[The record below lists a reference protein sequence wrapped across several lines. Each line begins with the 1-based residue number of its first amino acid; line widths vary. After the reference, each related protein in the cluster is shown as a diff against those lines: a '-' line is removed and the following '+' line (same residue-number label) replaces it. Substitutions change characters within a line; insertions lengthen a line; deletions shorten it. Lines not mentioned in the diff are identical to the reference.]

1 VKKGVQ
7 TKYATGTDGSFVNAP
22 LRSERFD
29 TTPRY
34 ISLSAQRNDGMV
46 EEEEEKNRARRFYL
60 AVGLGSVVIAV
71 GVFSFLYTYPIVWQQ
86 EFADNS
92 GIANSNLRI
101 AVITDANFSDKGWG
115 ESSLNAGRY
124 IGQKYNFSIALEDN
138 VAIPDIEMTLRKYS
152 ESGYDLI
159 IAHGFQWGE
168 PALQVGQTYPQTKI
182 VVFTGLVESRNVA
195 SIFPQQQEGSF
206 LLGALAGM
214 MTNTSVIGF
223 VGGEEYPNVVNIFEG
238 YKHGA
243 EWVNDNIT
251 VIGTYLNDWD
261 NPARGREAATS
272 IIRQGADFISHVA
285 DSSGQGVIQASDDS
299 GIYALGAVQD
309 QNHLAPDTVL
319 SSFVLDV
326 DKAYDSAVKMVMDG
340 NFTGKIFRPGIELQ
354 SGSHGE
360 GIVYLAPFHG
370 LETQVPESVQERLA
384 KLTSEILQKK
394 IEVPERLEAEPL
406 NT

>member
-1 VKKGVQ
+1 M
-7 TKYATGTDGSFVNAP
+7 A
-22 LRSERFD
+22 RSIF
-29 TTPRY
+29 
-34 ISLSAQRNDGMV
+34 LSAQRRNDPMV
-46 EEEEEKNRARRFYL
+46 EEEEEQEQEKKKKKEKNRARKLYV
-60 AVGLGSVVIAV
+60 AVGLGSVVVIAV
-71 GVFSFLYTYPIVWQQ
+71 GVFSFLYPYPLVWQGD
-86 EFADNS
+86 FADNS
-92 GIANSNLRI
+92 GIPKSNLRI
-101 AVITDANFSDKGWG
+101 ALITDANFSDKGWG
-115 ESSLNAGRY
+115 ESSLDAAHY
-124 IGQKYNFSIALEDN
+124 IEQKYNFSIALEDN
-138 VAIPDIEMTLRKYS
+138 VAIPDIDMTLRKYA
-152 ESGYDLI
+152 ESGYDLM

-238 YKHGA
+238 YKQGA
-243 EWVNDNIT
+243 EWANDNIT

-272 IIRQGADFISHVA
+272 IIRQGADFMFHVA
-285 DSSGQGVIQASDDS
+285 DSSGQGVIQASDES

-326 DKAYDSAVKMVMDG
+326 DKAYDSVVKMVMNG
-340 NFTGKIFRPGIELQ
+340 NFTGNIFRPGIELQ
-354 SGSHGE
+354 RGSDGQ

-370 LETQVPESVQERLA
+370 LESRVPESVQERLT
-384 KLTSEILQKK
+384 KLTNEILQEK
-394 IEVPERLEAEPL
+394 IGVPERLS
-406 NT
+406 

>member
-1 VKKGVQ
+1 
-7 TKYATGTDGSFVNAP
+7 
-22 LRSERFD
+22 
-29 TTPRY
+29 
-34 ISLSAQRNDGMV
+34 MV
-46 EEEEEKNRARRFYL
+46 EEEDEKNKKQKNHTRRLYIII
-60 AVGLGSVVIAV
+60 GLSSAVIAA
-71 GVFSFLYTYPIVWQQ
+71 GVFSFLFTYPLVWQQ
-86 EFADNS
+86 DFANVD
-92 GIANSNLRI
+92 GIPKSNLRI
-101 AVITDANFSDKGWG
+101 AIITDANFSDKGWG
-115 ESSLNAGRY
+115 ESSLNAARY
-124 IGQKYNFSIALEDN
+124 IEQKYNFSIATEDN
-138 VAIPDIEMTLRKYS
+138 VPIPDIEMTLRKYC
-152 ESGYDLI
+152 ESGYDLL

-168 PALQVGQTYPQTKI
+168 PALHVGQTYPQTKI

-238 YKHGA
+238 YKQGA

-272 IIRQGADFISHVA
+272 IIRQGADFMFHVA
-285 DSSGQGVIQASDDS
+285 DSSGQGVIQASDES

-326 DKAYDSAVKMVMDG
+326 DKAYDGVVKMVMDG

-354 SGSHGE
+354 KGSE
-360 GIVYLAPFHG
+360 GQGVVYLAPFHG
-370 LETQVPESVQERLA
+370 LENRLTESVKDRLTELA
-384 KLTSEILQKK
+384 SEILQEK
-394 IEVPERLEAEPL
+394 IEVPERLEEAEPL

>member
-1 VKKGVQ
+1 
-7 TKYATGTDGSFVNAP
+7 
-22 LRSERFD
+22 
-29 TTPRY
+29 
-34 ISLSAQRNDGMV
+34 MV
-46 EEEEEKNRARRFYL
+46 EEEEEKKKKKNHARRLY
-60 AVGLGSVVIAV
+60 VSIGLGSVVIAV
-71 GVFSFLYTYPIVWQQ
+71 GVFYFLYTYPLVWEQD
-86 EFADNS
+86 FTDVD
-92 GIANSNLRI
+92 GIAKSNLRI
-101 AVITDANFSDKGWG
+101 AIITDANFSDKGWG
-115 ESSLNAGRY
+115 ESSLNAARY
-124 IGQKYNFSIALEDN
+124 IDQKYNFSIATEDN
-138 VAIPDIEMTLRKYS
+138 VPIPDIEMMLRKYC

-182 VVFTGLVESRNVA
+182 VVFTGLTESTNDVA
-195 SIFPQQQEGSF
+195 SIFPQQQEGAF

-238 YKHGA
+238 YKQGA

-261 NPARGREAATS
+261 NPARGREAAIS
-272 IIRQGADFISHVA
+272 IIRQGADFMFHVA
-285 DSSGQGVIQASDDS
+285 DSSGQGVIQAADES

-354 SGSHGE
+354 RGSDGQ

-370 LETQVPESVQERLA
+370 LESRVPESVQERLT
-384 KLTSEILQKK
+384 KLTIEILQEKL
-394 IEVPERLEAEPL
+394 EVPERLEDEPL

>member
-1 VKKGVQ
+1 
-7 TKYATGTDGSFVNAP
+7 
-22 LRSERFD
+22 
-29 TTPRY
+29 
-34 ISLSAQRNDGMV
+34 MV
-46 EEEEEKNRARRFYL
+46 EEEEEQEQEKKMKKEKNRARKLYV
-60 AVGLGSVVIAV
+60 AVGLGSVVVIAV
-71 GVFSFLYTYPIVWQQ
+71 GVFSFLYTYPLIWQGD
-86 EFADNS
+86 FADNS
-92 GIANSNLRI
+92 GIPKSNLRI
-101 AVITDANFSDKGWG
+101 ALITDANFSDKGWG
-115 ESSLNAGRY
+115 ESSLDAAHY
-124 IGQKYNFSIALEDN
+124 IEQKYNFSIALEDN
-138 VAIPDIEMTLRKYS
+138 VAIPDIDMTLRKYA

-238 YKHGA
+238 YKQGA
-243 EWVNDNIT
+243 EWANDNIT

-272 IIRQGADFISHVA
+272 IIRQGADFMFHVA
-285 DSSGQGVIQASDDS
+285 DSSGQGVIQASDES

-326 DKAYDSAVKMVMDG
+326 DKAYDSVVKMVMNG
-340 NFTGKIFRPGIELQ
+340 NFTGNIFRPGIELQ
-354 SGSHGE
+354 RGSDGQ

-370 LETQVPESVQERLA
+370 LESRVPESVQERLT
-384 KLTSEILQKK
+384 KLTNEILQEK
-394 IEVPERLEAEPL
+394 IGVPERLEAEPL
-406 NT
+406 DT

>member
-1 VKKGVQ
+1 MVEDAEEEVKKE
-7 TKYATGTDGSFVNAP
+7 K
-22 LRSERFD
+22 
-29 TTPRY
+29 
-34 ISLSAQRNDGMV
+34 
-46 EEEEEKNRARRFYL
+46 KNRTRKLYVAI
-60 AVGLGSVVIAV
+60 GLGSVVIAV
-71 GVFSFLYTYPIVWQQ
+71 GVFSFLYTYPLVWQRDLT
-86 EFADNS
+86 DNS
-92 GIANSNLRI
+92 GIPKSNLRI

-115 ESSLNAGRY
+115 ESSLNAARY
-124 IGQKYNFSIALEDN
+124 IEQKYNSSIALEDN
-138 VAIPDIEMTLRKYS
+138 VAIPDIEMTLRKYA
-152 ESGYDLI
+152 ESRYDLI

-168 PALQVGQTYPQTKI
+168 PALQVGQTYPQAKI

-214 MTNTSVIGF
+214 MTNTHVIGF

-238 YKHGA
+238 YKQGA
-243 EWVNDNIT
+243 EWVDDNIT

-272 IIRQGADFISHVA
+272 IIRQGSDFMFHVA
-285 DSSGQGVIQASDDS
+285 DSSGQGVIQASDES

-309 QNHLAPDTVL
+309 QNSLAPDTVL

-326 DKAYDSAVKMVMDG
+326 DKAYDGAVKMVMDG

-354 SGSHGE
+354 KGSSGQ

-370 LETQVPESVQERLA
+370 LESRVPESVQERLTQ
-384 KLTSEILQKK
+384 LTNEILQEK

>member
-1 VKKGVQ
+1 
-7 TKYATGTDGSFVNAP
+7 
-22 LRSERFD
+22 
-29 TTPRY
+29 
-34 ISLSAQRNDGMV
+34 MV
-46 EEEEEKNRARRFYL
+46 EEEDEKKKQKNHTRRLYIII
-60 AVGLGSVVIAV
+60 GLSSVVVAV
-71 GVFSFLYTYPIVWQQ
+71 GVFSFLYTYPLVWQQ
-86 EFADNS
+86 DFADVN
-92 GIANSNLRI
+92 GIPNSNLRI
-101 AVITDANFSDKGWG
+101 AILTDANFSDKGWG
-115 ESSLNAGRY
+115 ESSLNAASY
-124 IGQKYNFSIALEDN
+124 IEQKYNFSIATEDN
-138 VAIPDIEMTLRKYS
+138 VPIPDIEMTLRKYC
-152 ESGYDLI
+152 ESGYDLL

-168 PALQVGQTYPQTKI
+168 PALRVGQTYPQTKI

-214 MTNTSVIGF
+214 VTNTSVIGF

-238 YKHGA
+238 YKQGA
-243 EWVNDNIT
+243 EWVNANIT

-272 IIRQGADFISHVA
+272 IIRQGADFMFHVA
-285 DSSGQGVIQASDDS
+285 DSSGQGVIQASDES

-309 QNHLAPDTVL
+309 QNHLAPHTVL

-326 DKAYDSAVKMVMDG
+326 DKAYDGAVKMVMDG

-354 SGSHGE
+354 KGSE
-360 GIVYLAPFHG
+360 GQGVVYLAPFHG
-370 LETQVPESVQERLA
+370 LENRLTESVKDRLTEL
-384 KLTSEILQKK
+384 KSEILQEK

>member
-1 VKKGVQ
+1 
-7 TKYATGTDGSFVNAP
+7 
-22 LRSERFD
+22 
-29 TTPRY
+29 
-34 ISLSAQRNDGMV
+34 MV
-46 EEEEEKNRARRFYL
+46 EEEKKNKKKERNRARKLYL
-60 AVGLGSVVIAV
+60 VVGLGSVVIAV
-71 GVFSFLYTYPIVWQQ
+71 GVFSFLYIYPLEWQRD
-86 EFADNS
+86 FADIN
-92 GIANSNLRI
+92 GISKSNLRI
-101 AVITDANFSDKGWG
+101 AIITDANFSDNGWG
-115 ESSLNAGRY
+115 ESSLNAARY
-124 IGQKYNFSIALEDN
+124 IEQKYNFSIAPEDN
-138 VAIPDIEMTLRKYS
+138 VAIPDIEMTLRKYA

-182 VVFTGLVESRNVA
+182 VVFTGLVESKNDVA

-214 MTNTSVIGF
+214 LTNSSVIGF

-238 YKHGA
+238 YKQGA

-272 IIRQGADFISHVA
+272 IIRQGADFMFHVA
-285 DSSGQGVIQASDDS
+285 DSSGQGVIQASDES

-340 NFTGKIFRPGIELQ
+340 NFTGKVFRPGIELQ
-354 SGSHGE
+354 RGSDGQ

-370 LETQVPESVQERLA
+370 LESRVPASVQERLT
-384 KLTSEILQKK
+384 KLANEILQEKL
-394 IEVPERLEAEPL
+394 EVPERLEAEPL

>member
-1 VKKGVQ
+1 
-7 TKYATGTDGSFVNAP
+7 
-22 LRSERFD
+22 
-29 TTPRY
+29 
-34 ISLSAQRNDGMV
+34 MV
-46 EEEEEKNRARRFYL
+46 EEEDEKKKQKNHTRRLYIII
-60 AVGLGSVVIAV
+60 GLSSVVVAV
-71 GVFSFLYTYPIVWQQ
+71 GVFSFLYTYPLVWQQ
-86 EFADNS
+86 DFTDVN
-92 GIANSNLRI
+92 GIPNSNLRI
-101 AVITDANFSDKGWG
+101 AIVTDANFSDKGWG
-115 ESSLNAGRY
+115 ESSLNAASY
-124 IGQKYNFSIALEDN
+124 IEQKYNFSIATEDN
-138 VAIPDIEMTLRKYS
+138 VPIPDIEMTLRKYC
-152 ESGYDLI
+152 ESGYDLL

-168 PALQVGQTYPQTKI
+168 PALRVGQTYPQTKI
-182 VVFTGLVESRNVA
+182 VVFTGLVESRNIA

-214 MTNTSVIGF
+214 VTNTSVIGF

-238 YKHGA
+238 YKQGA

-272 IIRQGADFISHVA
+272 IIRQGADFMFHVA
-285 DSSGQGVIQASDDS
+285 DSSGQGVIQASDES

-309 QNHLAPDTVL
+309 QNHLAPHTVL

-326 DKAYDSAVKMVMDG
+326 DKAYDGAVKMVMDG

-354 SGSHGE
+354 KGSE
-360 GIVYLAPFHG
+360 GQGVVYLAPFHG
-370 LETQVPESVQERLA
+370 LENRLTESVKDRLTE
-384 KLTSEILQKK
+384 LTSEILQEK

>member
-1 VKKGVQ
+1 
-7 TKYATGTDGSFVNAP
+7 
-22 LRSERFD
+22 
-29 TTPRY
+29 
-34 ISLSAQRNDGMV
+34 MV
-46 EEEEEKNRARRFYL
+46 EEEEEQEQEKKKEREKNRARKLYV
-60 AVGLGSVVIAV
+60 AVGLGSVVVIAV
-71 GVFSFLYTYPIVWQQ
+71 GVFSFLYPYPLVWQGD
-86 EFADNS
+86 FADNS
-92 GIANSNLRI
+92 GIPKSNLRI
-101 AVITDANFSDKGWG
+101 ALITDANFSDKGWG
-115 ESSLNAGRY
+115 ESSLDAAHY
-124 IGQKYNFSIALEDN
+124 IEQKYNFSIALEDN
-138 VAIPDIEMTLRKYS
+138 VAIPDIDMTLRKYA

-238 YKHGA
+238 YKQGA
-243 EWVNDNIT
+243 EWANDNIT

-272 IIRQGADFISHVA
+272 IIRQGADFMFHVA
-285 DSSGQGVIQASDDS
+285 DSSGQGVIQASDES

-326 DKAYDSAVKMVMDG
+326 DKAYDSVVKMVMNG
-340 NFTGKIFRPGIELQ
+340 NFTGNIFRPGIELQ
-354 SGSHGE
+354 RGSDGQ
-360 GIVYLAPFHG
+360 GIVYLAPFHD
-370 LETQVPESVQERLA
+370 LESRVPESVQERLT
-384 KLTSEILQKK
+384 KLTNEILQEK
-394 IEVPERLEAEPL
+394 IGVRERLEAEPL
-406 NT
+406 DT

>member
-1 VKKGVQ
+1 
-7 TKYATGTDGSFVNAP
+7 
-22 LRSERFD
+22 
-29 TTPRY
+29 
-34 ISLSAQRNDGMV
+34 MV
-46 EEEEEKNRARRFYL
+46 EEEEEERKKEKNRAHKFYV

-71 GVFSFLYTYPIVWQQ
+71 GVFSFLYTYPLVWQQ
-86 EFADNS
+86 DIPDNS
-92 GIANSNLRI
+92 GIPKSNLRI
-101 AVITDANFSDKGWG
+101 AIITDAKFSDKGWG
-115 ESSLNAGRY
+115 ESSLDASRY
-124 IGQKYNFSIALEDN
+124 IEQKYNSSIALEDN
-138 VAIPDIEMTLRKYS
+138 VAIPDIEMTLRKYA

-214 MTNTSVIGF
+214 MTNTNVIGF

-238 YKHGA
+238 YKQGA
-243 EWVNDNIT
+243 GWVNDNIT

-272 IIRQGADFISHVA
+272 IIRQGADFMFHVA
-285 DSSGQGVIQASDDS
+285 DSSGQGVIRASDEN
-299 GIYALGAVQD
+299 GIYVLGAVQD

-326 DKAYDSAVKMVMDG
+326 DKAYGSAVKMVMDG

-354 SGSHGE
+354 SGSAGE

-370 LETQVPESVQERLA
+370 LESRVPESVQERLT
-384 KLTSEILQKK
+384 KLTNEILQEK

>member
-1 VKKGVQ
+1 
-7 TKYATGTDGSFVNAP
+7 
-22 LRSERFD
+22 
-29 TTPRY
+29 
-34 ISLSAQRNDGMV
+34 MV
-46 EEEEEKNRARRFYL
+46 EEEEEEEEEKKKKEKNHARRLY
-60 AVGLGSVVIAV
+60 VSIGLGSVVIAV
-71 GVFSFLYTYPIVWQQ
+71 GVFYFLYTYPLVWQQ
-86 EFADNS
+86 DFADVD
-92 GIANSNLRI
+92 GIPKSNLRI
-101 AVITDANFSDKGWG
+101 AIITDANFSDKGWG
-115 ESSLNAGRY
+115 ESSLNAARY
-124 IGQKYNFSIALEDN
+124 IDQKYNFSIATEDN
-138 VAIPDIEMTLRKYS
+138 VPIPDIEMTLRKYC

-182 VVFTGLVESRNVA
+182 VVFTGLIESTNDVA
-195 SIFPQQQEGSF
+195 SIFPQQQEGAF

-238 YKHGA
+238 YKQGA

-261 NPARGREAATS
+261 NPARGREAAIS
-272 IIRQGADFISHVA
+272 IIRQGADFMFHVA
-285 DSSGQGVIQASDDS
+285 DSSGQGVIQAADES

-326 DKAYDSAVKMVMDG
+326 DKAYNSAVKMVMDG
-340 NFTGKIFRPGIELQ
+340 NFTGKIFRPGIEIQ
-354 SGSHGE
+354 RGSDGQ

-370 LETQVPESVQERLA
+370 LESRVPESVQERLT
-384 KLTSEILQKK
+384 KLTIEILQEKL
-394 IEVPERLEAEPL
+394 EVPERLEDEPL

>member
-1 VKKGVQ
+1 
-7 TKYATGTDGSFVNAP
+7 
-22 LRSERFD
+22 
-29 TTPRY
+29 
-34 ISLSAQRNDGMV
+34 MV
-46 EEEEEKNRARRFYL
+46 EEAEEKEKKEEEKKKKKNRARKLYV
-60 AVGLGSVVIAV
+60 AIGLGSVAIAV
-71 GVFSFLYTYPIVWQQ
+71 LVVFSFLYTYAPVWQRYF
-86 EFADNS
+86 EDNS
-92 GIANSNLRI
+92 GGIPKSNLRI
-101 AVITDANFSDKGWG
+101 AVLTDAKFSDKGWG
-115 ESSLNAGRY
+115 ESSLNAARY
-124 IGQKYNFSIALEDN
+124 IEQRYNFSIALEDN
-138 VAIPDIEMTLRKYS
+138 VAIPDIEMTLRKYAES
-152 ESGYDLI
+152 EYDLI

-168 PALQVGQTYPQTKI
+168 PALSVGQTYPQSKI
-182 VVFTGLVESRNVA
+182 VVFTGLVESTNVA

-251 VIGTYLNDWD
+251 VFGTYLNDWD

-272 IIRQGADFISHVA
+272 IIRQGADFMFHVA
-285 DSSGQGVIQASDDS
+285 DSSGQGVIQASHDN
-299 GIYALGAVQD
+299 GVYALGAVQD

-326 DKAYDSAVKMVMDG
+326 DKAYDSAVKMVRDG

-354 SGSHGE
+354 RGSDGE

-370 LETQVPESVQERLA
+370 LETRVPEIVKERLTN
-384 KLTSEILQKK
+384 LTNEILQEK
-394 IEVPERLEAEPL
+394 IKVPERLEAEPL
-406 NT
+406 NI

>member
-1 VKKGVQ
+1 
-7 TKYATGTDGSFVNAP
+7 
-22 LRSERFD
+22 
-29 TTPRY
+29 
-34 ISLSAQRNDGMV
+34 MV
-46 EEEEEKNRARRFYL
+46 EEEEEQEQEKKKKKEKNRARKLYV
-60 AVGLGSVVIAV
+60 AVGLGSVVVIAV
-71 GVFSFLYTYPIVWQQ
+71 GVFSFLYPYPLVWQGD
-86 EFADNS
+86 FADNS
-92 GIANSNLRI
+92 GIPKSNLRI
-101 AVITDANFSDKGWG
+101 ALITDANFSDKGWG
-115 ESSLNAGRY
+115 ESSLDAAHY
-124 IGQKYNFSIALEDN
+124 IEQKYNFSIALEDN
-138 VAIPDIEMTLRKYS
+138 VAIPDIDMTLRKYA

-238 YKHGA
+238 YKQGA
-243 EWVNDNIT
+243 EWANDNIT

-272 IIRQGADFISHVA
+272 IIRQGADFMFHVA
-285 DSSGQGVIQASDDS
+285 DSSGQGVIQASDES

-326 DKAYDSAVKMVMDG
+326 DKAYDSVVKMVMNG
-340 NFTGKIFRPGIELQ
+340 NFTGNIFRPGIELQ
-354 SGSHGE
+354 RGSDGQ

-370 LETQVPESVQERLA
+370 LESRVPESVQERLT
-384 KLTSEILQKK
+384 KLTNEILQEK
-394 IEVPERLEAEPL
+394 IGVPERQAEPL
-406 NT
+406 DT